1 MIDRLLRAVKE
12 RLAMP
17 KPSVEDVVAR
27 WTDRPIVLVDTHAD
41 VDVLIEALVE
51 ATAELIY
58 LRQFGKDGADWWHAD
73 HKDAW
78 RDKARNALKGEP

>member
-1 MIDRLLRAVKE
+1 
-12 RLAMP
+12 MP
-17 KPSVEDVVAR
+17 KPSVEDVLTR
-27 WTDRPIVLVDTHAD
+27 WTSHPVVLVDTHAD
-41 VDVLIEALVE
+41 VDTLIAALIE

-78 RDKARNALKGEP
+78 RDKARNALRGEP